1 MTKLA
6 GLLIKCAQ
14 LLEGNQIS
22 GKEMLQASAAIAQ
35 TAIANLSSVWKISSC
50 ILFVAALLRRYEIAC
65 RDLSLE
71 AVT

>member
-14 LLEGNQIS
+14 LLEGNQIR

-35 TAIANLSSVWKISSC
+35 TAIALK
-50 ILFVAALLRRYEIAC
+50 
-65 RDLSLE
+65 
-71 AVT
+71 